1 MPNNNNPNASYW
13 NDDDYN
19 RRVTRRNQQD
29 QRNNRQ
35 PMQKDDSYYDDN
47 DGYSRP
53 YRDDYNRN
61 SRGDDRW
68 DDSAMW
74 PSRED
79 YGVSYDPNDSR
90 NYPQQRNSS
99 RGRSYDEFTR
109 EQQVS
114 QVSSQRYRRDDYDG
128 RAILDSRKYRSYRM
142 EDYESTSEIYAPRDW
157 SGASAR
163 VHQNQT
169 ASAPKKKH
177 FAKLRAF
184 IYKITPLPRGA
195 KQRLAVIYEGNTA
208 YDRRLRLAITTLIL
222 LTIITPTLLVGIAG
236 YTEFK
241 QMKTLASNGVNSLL
255 ALQTIEKNATKSV
268 NPTLGFEA
276 KLGAVIQAPVL
287 AQMKQQAQAANSD
300 FSQLYAML
308 SQRQGLITVAGIP
321 FNSEVVSVTNL
332 AKMGVDATQALIDF
346 IGFAPNLAPLT
357 KGSLLSQ
364 GGSPIFTPT
373 IFNNLQSLITQ
384 IKPLVDD
391 MGASFNSVNFSQLQ
405 IAMSAK
411 QKSEI
416 AAIIPLEPKIISGF
430 DLVANNLPAIRWIL
444 GVDSPRTF
452 LLQTMD
458 NGEIRPTGGFTGQYG
473 LLTING
479 GRLGKISLTD
489 VSNIDFANKNPFYA
503 PAPYN
508 SWWPEGQ
515 YGMRDANLSADFP
528 TSAKMIMTAFQNDT
542 GVKVDGVID
551 LSIFVIENLMAPN
564 ILGSVTLPC
573 YDITVDP
580 AHLMNLIHN
589 FQLGFGQYYQMQ
601 QKCIANPDTSM
612 RKQFTA
618 SLAGALQDKLRTA
631 SPAVQQAA
639 LQVAVTDWGQKEI
652 ETYFTQTQAES
663 LLQTLKLT
671 AAMATSPASDY
682 TTVIQ
687 ANVGANKGSIY
698 VTTNINEKI
707 TLDAQ
712 GNATHT
718 LSIVLYY
725 APTGDVFGYKNVVTM
740 RDYIRVYVNPNS
752 KLMSGS
758 GFDQTQDA
766 PLCAVGSCVPQGAPV
781 CKVTSSNPSGIFDPG
796 PIIPS
801 IGHLEGAGNGFL
813 DSIAGPTNTTSDLPG
828 LDMYGGLVVIP
839 AYCTATVTLQWT
851 TPHVAGSAA
860 NGNLPYSFTMQRQS
874 DTFNNVTVQVQPASG
889 VTTAPLLIHVPVFQN
904 DSTWKMG

>member
-1 MPNNNNPNASYW
+1 MPNNNNNSSYW
-13 NDDDYN
+13 NDDDDN
-19 RRVTRRNQQD
+19 RRVTRRNRQD
-29 QRNNRQ
+29 PRNNRQ
-35 PMQKDDSYYDDN
+35 PMRKDDSYFNGD
-47 DGYSRP
+47 DGYNRP
-53 YRDDYNRN
+53 YRDSLNRN
-61 SRGDDRW
+61 SQDDRW
-68 DDSAMW
+68 NESEVW
-74 PSRED
+74 PTRED

-90 NYPQQRNSS
+90 VYQQRGGS
-99 RGRSYDEFTR
+99 RDNRYDEYSR
-109 EQQVS
+109 EQQAS
-114 QVSSQRYRRDDYDG
+114 RVSSQRYRRDDYDG

-142 EDYESTSEIYAPRDW
+142 EDYDSTSEVFASRG
-157 SGASAR
+157 GASSFSSAR
-163 VHQNQT
+163 QSQT
-169 ASAPKKKH
+169 AIAPKKKR
-177 FAKLRAF
+177 FAGLRAF
-184 IYKITPLPRGA
+184 IYKITPLPRGT
-195 KQRLAVIYEGNTA
+195 KQKLAVIYAGNTA
-208 YDRRLRLAITTLIL
+208 RDRRLRLAITTLVLLVIL
-222 LTIITPTLLVGIAG
+222 TPTMLTAIAG

-241 QMKTLASNGVNSLL
+241 QMKTLATNGVNSLL
-255 ALQTIEKNATKSV
+255 ALQTIEKAATKSI
-268 NPTLGFEA
+268 NPSLGFEA

-287 AQMKQQAQAANSD
+287 AQMNQQAQAANSD

-308 SQRQGLITVAGIP
+308 SQRQGLITAAGIP
-321 FNSEVVSVTNL
+321 FNSEVISVTNL
-332 AKMGVDATQALIDF
+332 AKMGVDASQSIIDF

-364 GGSPIFTPT
+364 GGSPIFTPA
-373 IFNNLQSLITQ
+373 IFNNLQTFIAQ

-391 MGASFNSVNFSQLQ
+391 MGASFNNVDFSQLQ

-416 AAIIPLEPKIISGF
+416 AAITPLEPKIVSGF

-444 GVDSPRTF
+444 GVDAPRTF

-489 VSNIDFANKNPFYA
+489 VSNIDFSNKNPFFA

-515 YGMRDANLSADFP
+515 YGMRDANLSADYP

-564 ILGSVTLPC
+564 ILGSVHLPC
-573 YDITVDP
+573 YNITVDP
-580 AHLMNLIHN
+580 AHLMDLIHN
-589 FQLGFGQYYQMQ
+589 FQLGYGQYFQLQ
-601 QKCIANPDTSM
+601 QKCMANPDTSL

-618 SLAGALQDKLRTA
+618 SLAGMLQDKLRTA
-631 SPAVQQAA
+631 TPAVQQAA
-639 LQVAVTDWGQKEI
+639 LQVAITDWGQKEI

-671 AAMATSPASDY
+671 AAMETSPASDY

-698 VTTNINEKI
+698 VTTTVNEKI

-712 GNATHT
+712 GNATHN

-725 APTGDVFGYKNVVTM
+725 APTGDVFGYHNVVTM
-740 RDYIRVYVNPNS
+740 RDYIRVYVSPNS
-752 KLMSGS
+752 KLISGT

-766 PLCAVGSCVPQGAPV
+766 PICAVGSCVPRNAPV
-781 CKVTSSNPSGIFDPG
+781 CKVTSSNLTGIFDPG

-801 IGHLEGAGNGFL
+801 LGHLEGAGNGFL

-851 TPHVAGSAA
+851 TPHVAGTAA

-889 VTTAPLLIHVPVFQN
+889 VTTAPLQIHVPVFQN